1 MRLSP
6 FSRNWAT
13 YPQILLFSVTVSL
26 TLATSARAETGQL
39 NLTLSSQKNQSFQT
53 LVQEAEALAKK
64 SIQQTFESNPEVT
77 DLTVNI
83 LGEHYGQLVP
93 LLSVTVTQ
101 TNWQKNPKVQPW
113 TKYFSSAAQL
123 LGFVKYSQP
132 ASAPQPN
139 VVSQYVPYI
148 TETENEPNFYQ

>member
-1 MRLSP
+1 MRLSL

-26 TLATSARAETGQL
+26 SLAISARAETKQL
-39 NLTLSSQKNQSFQT
+39 NLTFSSQENQSFQT

-64 SIQQTFESNPEVT
+64 SIQQTFQSNPEVT
-77 DLTVNI
+77 DFTVNVM
-83 LGEHYGQLVP
+83 GEHYGQLVP

-113 TKYFSSAAQL
+113 TKYFSSDAQL
-123 LGFVKYSQP
+123 LGFVKFSQP
-132 ASAPQPN
+132 ASAPQST

-148 TETENEPNFYQ
+148 TETEKEPNFYQ